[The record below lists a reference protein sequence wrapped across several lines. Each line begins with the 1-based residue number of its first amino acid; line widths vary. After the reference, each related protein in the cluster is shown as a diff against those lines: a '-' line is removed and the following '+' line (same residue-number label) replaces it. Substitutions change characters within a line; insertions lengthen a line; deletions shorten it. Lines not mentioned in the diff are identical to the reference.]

1 MTQSPNVQALDQ
13 TVHQTNIWVINLSE
27 TLGTDHETA
36 FRALRGYLHTLRDC
50 LDVGEASDF
59 AAQLPMLVRGV
70 YYTGWDPSQTPQK
83 IDREGFLERLNHHA
97 ALRAGDPSADEVARA
112 VTALLTTH
120 MTEGQLTDV
129 VSQLR
134 DDVRELIAL

>member
-1 MTQSPNVQALDQ
+1 MAQSPNVQTLEQ
-13 TVHQTNIWVINLSE
+13 TVHQTNNWIISLSE
-27 TLGTDHETA
+27 TLGSDEETA
-36 FRALRGYLHTLRDC
+36 FRGLRGYLHTLRDC

-70 YYTGWDPSQTPQK
+70 YYTGWDPSRTPQQLNRDEFL
-83 IDREGFLERLNHHA
+83 DRLSHHA
-97 ALRAGDPSADEVARA
+97 ALRDEDPPADDVAKA
-112 VTALLTTH
+112 VSALLATY